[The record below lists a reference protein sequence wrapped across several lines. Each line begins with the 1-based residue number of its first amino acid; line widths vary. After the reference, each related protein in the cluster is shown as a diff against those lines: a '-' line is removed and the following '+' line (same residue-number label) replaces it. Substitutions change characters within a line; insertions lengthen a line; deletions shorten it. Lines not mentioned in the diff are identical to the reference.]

1 MADVLHISERVIT
14 GEILAAR
21 HGSETQVGVDTGAVL
36 TPTAWDYIRRHRLT
50 VDRGYVP
57 EPAQAAASSEMTL
70 ETTGPESA
78 GAQTAAPEADAPSQ
92 VHPPGRCERP
102 HQPFGCRTDEFG
114 SGFAEPA
121 SCTDCPIHARFRQ
134 GDTSCSCEGCNRH
147 RHLEELVRQ
156 GRATP
161 AEELV
166 REITARIGGE

>member
-1 MADVLHISERVIT
+1 MADVLYISERVIT

-21 HGSETQVGVDTGAVL
+21 HGSETRVGVDTGAVL

-50 VDRGYVP
+50 VERGAA
-57 EPAQAAASSEMTL
+57 PA
-70 ETTGPESA
+70 TTGAVPPPETPESPAPPETAKPAA
-78 GAQTAAPEADAPSQ
+78 GAPSPAD
-92 VHPPGRCERP
+92 PPGRCERP

-166 REITARIGGE
+166 REITARLGGE

>member
-21 HGSETQVGVDTGAVL
+21 HGSEPRVGVGTGAVL

-50 VDRGYVP
+50 VERGAPP
-57 EPAQAAASSEMTL
+57 EAASAAAKP
-70 ETTGPESA
+70 ETAKP
-78 GAQTAAPEADAPSQ
+78 AAVEPSPAD
-92 VHPPGRCERP
+92 PPGRCERP

-166 REITARIGGE
+166 REITARLGGE